1 VQQAVE
7 LVAFMTVTL
16 LEAMAV
22 AVAVLV
28 DNGITNTDQAVLDL
42 QHQLVALDH
51 KAVME
56 LVDTQEQVA
65 VQVLRLEL
73 LVTLV

>member
-1 VQQAVE
+1 
-7 LVAFMTVTL
+7 MTVTR
-16 LEAMAV
+16 LEVMVV

-28 DNGITNTDQAVLDL
+28 DNGITKTDQAVLDL
-42 QHQLVALDH
+42 QHQLVAQDH
-51 KAVME
+51 KVVTE
-56 LVDTQEQVA
+56 LVDTQEQVV

>member
-1 VQQAVE
+1 
-7 LVAFMTVTL
+7 
-16 LEAMAV
+16 
-22 AVAVLV
+22 
-28 DNGITNTDQAVLDL
+28 
-42 QHQLVALDH
+42 VALDH

-65 VQVLRLEL
+65 VAVPHLEL